1 VTNPTS
7 RDSFSRAIQAHVPRK
22 NNTVFWCGR
31 QKKARDAR
39 AVVQQLPFLACP
51 GGQNPFPGP
60 PCGATT
66 TGAPGTYATHPLSAP
81 TTLAAASNAITPFF
95 TSFSR

>member
-1 VTNPTS
+1 MRVMQRPTM
-7 RDSFSRAIQAHVPRK
+7 
-22 NNTVFWCGR
+22 
-31 QKKARDAR
+31 KKARATR
-39 AVVQQLPFLACP
+39 ASCNQQLPFFACP

-66 TGAPGTYATHPLSAP
+66 TGGPGTYATHPLSAP

-95 TSFSR
+95 TSFSRLLRKGP

>member
-1 VTNPTS
+1 M
-7 RDSFSRAIQAHVPRK
+7 
-22 NNTVFWCGR
+22 
-31 QKKARDAR
+31 KKARATR
-39 AVVQQLPFLACP
+39 ASCNQQLPFFACP

-66 TGAPGTYATHPLSAP
+66 TGGPGTYATHPLSAP

-95 TSFSR
+95 TSFSRLLRKGP